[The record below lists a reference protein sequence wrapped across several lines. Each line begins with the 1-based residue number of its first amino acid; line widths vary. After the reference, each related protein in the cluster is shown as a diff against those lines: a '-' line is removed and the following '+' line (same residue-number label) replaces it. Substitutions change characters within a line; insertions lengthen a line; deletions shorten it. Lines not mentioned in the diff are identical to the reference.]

1 MQNDQLLGVLEAVL
15 FISGEA
21 VSTKNLALALEI
33 PEESVL
39 SALEQLERELEQSHR
54 GFYLKRFGT
63 NVQLSTKGEFAPV
76 IERMLQPLQRQTL
89 SQAAMETLS
98 IVAYRQPVT
107 RQEVEEVRGV
117 QCDYSLQSL
126 LQKGLIRD
134 AGRKE
139 TLGRPIL
146 YVTTDRFLSHF
157 DLRSLAE
164 LPPLPQS
171 LQDGRGEQ
179 LDFDSLVAG
188 EGESSDIMD
197 SDPTAPE
204 SNEENISSKTDES
217 SNTTII

>member
-1 MQNDQLLGVLEAVL
+1 MSIDKLMGIIEAVL

-21 VSTKNLALALEI
+21 VSIKNLALALEVS
-33 PEESVL
+33 EENL
-39 SALEQLERELEQSHR
+39 IAALDQMENELQQDAR
-54 GFYLKRFGT
+54 GLNLKRFGS
-63 NVQLSTKGEFAPV
+63 NVQLTTKGEFAPF

-146 YVTTDRFLSHF
+146 YMTTDRFLSHF
-157 DLRSLAE
+157 DLKSLSE

-171 LQDGRGEQ
+171 LQTHRGEQ
-179 LDFDSLVAG
+179 LDFDSLVNAESELG
-188 EGESSDIMD
+188 EMESREITQDKSEDNGMD
-197 SDPTAPE
+197 APE
-204 SNEENISSKTDES
+204 HMNQQD
-217 SNTTII
+217 